1 MRGLII
7 RTRQG
12 ALLEHLKPSASV
24 VRQFHHSIGTRR
36 SPIHSRRL
44 NSNSKRLYRSN
55 DHQFTSQFEPR
66 DTKFEIGTPGR
77 EPESEPQHQQS
88 DEKLIRI
95 NPSMS
100 DYEVEK
106 VYTKFVLATDS
117 SSGALNYRNVDE
129 AIGIWSEAF
138 SVNDSKSQQVIS
150 LQQKLISKRKR
161 LITTLMNHKKYD
173 LYVKKVEDL
182 YKNHPSFAKLDPG
195 WTERVFSIIKF
206 QDGDFDIPS
215 IHSYISN
222 ESVGIDKRRDLITT
236 FLRKGLYYSEERSV
250 MLRNELNEN
259 EYRYIKAFFEFASI
273 VEEGLDNFSNGISS
287 YQRAINVII
296 GIPNISSTLKS
307 IIVGLGSDESH
318 ELVRNHKL
326 VNREQ
331 TYLTMLSLLL
341 KCSADHNQ
349 SKIALSIWKDKISY
363 HKRTTTHLH
372 TISLTP
378 DDLTNIM
385 QATFDAG
392 LYAKTVELY
401 KEWQYLLKDDLQISI
416 LLKLAGKERDW
427 RSLQKQ
433 FEDMYGKGTLPHKV
447 HYGIVMNALA
457 SIGARDEVK
466 TLFNQLLRRNFVPDT
481 SVIAAL
487 VNSSMYHGEFDTA
500 QRIIEKYGS
509 GKGISSDYLYQTI
522 FDLFHR
528 SNDLKNAIKWF
539 HIVVKEQKESKTARL
554 LNSNSITSLTKVC
567 QKNYAIK
574 ELDMILRTINTDEQF
589 NYLIQ
594 MKTYVDF
601 MKAYT
606 KLSLYEEAE
615 NLSFMA
621 FDILTHPHNCGSL
634 FTAKMSNYRRW
645 LQSSRYSTVHEKELL
660 HSQIRT
666 IINSHLTSKVIP
678 TAEWFME
685 LINYYIYVDNNLDRA
700 EQVLEF
706 LKKSNLQLLNE
717 RHYHPIM
724 KYHVLNGQHNNV
736 LELFKD
742 MTSND
747 VSVSIMSHFW
757 LMRALTHLD
766 KTKRTDFTNSTNLL
780 KAVYDI
786 NGLTLDTST
795 IGSSAP
801 PASATSSDVVYN
813 QRQVPKGE
821 LYQNVEVLAN
831 ITMIYILEK
840 NDPTGNNLLFHFLEQ
855 VRERTSE
862 RVTNTFKYPLYKN
875 IFKYYKKLGN
885 HIQAES
891 IAQNILQ
898 DLKSTIDTYIIDLK
912 EVNQGKQVSVPTN
925 LELGYQ
931 YYLGTKLKDYEIVRP
946 YNIDNESFFRD
957 IVDLVEPMKNGEI
970 KLNIFVYN
978 KLVQLLVSIP
988 PQHSEISKNGF
999 LRALGI
1005 CEDYLTTQNWRLVA
1019 TEKAK
1024 QYILKA
1030 LMVFMNHSI
1039 SKQVLQEKY
1048 SIVLD
1053 FYMIKLDD
1061 LLAQYQSQQLVN
1073 SKAFLQKAINSFSKK
1088 FSENNPLTID
1098 TLLKRDL
1105 EFFKPPNPMKNHLVI
1120 QNHNVNLLLSRL
1132 KHFMFVESG
1141 GSKEE
1146 WFKLMDE
1153 YPLTIEFLLMA
1164 EARHLRYSKFM
1175 WAIDKLEPAPV
1186 SELQES
1192 FESKQERI
1200 FRALRKIQE
1209 DNQHVTA
1216 HYIS

>member
-1 MRGLII
+1 M
-7 RTRQG
+7 
-12 ALLEHLKPSASV
+12 LEQLKPSGTV
-24 VRQFHHSIGTRR
+24 VRHLHRSIGTRR
-36 SPIHSRRL
+36 SPVLPRGT
-44 NSNSKRLYRSN
+44 NSDSKRFYRRN
-55 DHQFTSQFEPR
+55 DHQFNSHFEPR
-66 DTKFEIGTPGR
+66 DPKLETGTSG
-77 EPESEPQHQQS
+77 PESETKSQNQQL

-95 NPSMS
+95 RSSMS
-100 DYEVEK
+100 DFEVDK
-106 VYTKFVLATDS
+106 VYTKFILTTDN

-129 AIGIWSEAF
+129 AIGIWSDAF
-138 SVNDSKSQQVIS
+138 SVSDTKSQQITS
-150 LQQKLISKRKR
+150 LQKKLISKRKR
-161 LITTLMNHKKYD
+161 LITSLMNHKKYD
-173 LYVKKVEDL
+173 LYLKKVGEL
-182 YKNHPSFAKLDPG
+182 YKNHPLFAKLDIS
-195 WTERVFSIIKF
+195 WSERVFLIIKF
-206 QDGDFDIPS
+206 QDGDFDFQS
-215 IHSYISN
+215 IQQYISN
-222 ESVGIDKRRDLITT
+222 ESEDIDKRRDLITT
-236 FLRKGLYYSEERSV
+236 FLRKGLFYTQERSV
-250 MLRNELNEN
+250 LLRSEINEG
-259 EYRYIKAFFEFASI
+259 EYRYIKAFFEFASTI
-273 VEEGLDNFSNGISS
+273 EGGLDNFANEINS
-287 YQRAINVII
+287 YQKALNVII
-296 GIPNISSTLKS
+296 GIPNVSLTLKS
-307 IIVGLGSDESH
+307 IIVGLGHDENH
-318 ELVRNHKL
+318 ELARSDKL
-326 VNREQ
+326 VHREQ
-331 TYLTMLSLLL
+331 TYLTLLSLLL
-341 KCSADHNQ
+341 KCLADHNQ
-349 SKIALSIWKDKISY
+349 SKIALSIWQDKISY
-363 HKRTTTHLH
+363 HRRTTTHSH
-372 TISLTP
+372 TNSLTP

-385 QATFDAG
+385 RATFDAG

-401 KEWQYLLKDDLQISI
+401 KEWLYLLKDDSQISI
-416 LLKLAGKERDW
+416 LLQISGKERDW
-427 RSLQKQ
+427 RALQKQ

-447 HYGIVMNALA
+447 HYAIVMNALA
-457 SIGARDEVK
+457 SIGARDEVN

-481 SVIAAL
+481 AVIAAL
-487 VNSSMYHGEFDTA
+487 VNSSMYHGDFDTA
-500 QRIIEKYGS
+500 QRIIEKYDS
-509 GKGISSDYLYQTI
+509 DEDIFSDYLYQTI

-539 HIVVKEQKESKTARL
+539 HVVIREQKSSKTARL
-554 LNSNSITSLTKVC
+554 LNSHSLTSLIKTC
-567 QKNYAIK
+567 QKNYAIR
-574 ELDMILRTINTDEQF
+574 ELDMILHTLNTDEQF
-589 NYLIQ
+589 NYLLL
-594 MKTYVDF
+594 MNTYVDLI
-601 MKAYT
+601 KAYT
-606 KLSLYEEAE
+606 KLSLYQEAE
-615 NLSFMA
+615 DLSSKA
-621 FDILTHPHNCGSL
+621 FDVLAHPYKCGSL

-666 IINSHLTSKVIP
+666 IINSHLSSKVIP
-678 TAEWFME
+678 TTEWFIE
-685 LINYYIYVDNNLDRA
+685 LINYYIYVDNDLVRA

-747 VSVSIMSHFW
+747 IPVSIMSHFW

-766 KTKRTDFTNSTNLL
+766 KTNRTDFTNSTNLL
-780 KAVYDI
+780 KAVYDM

-795 IGSSAP
+795 IESAAPSSSA
-801 PASATSSDVVYN
+801 SSSDLNNN

-840 NDPTGNNLLFHFLEQ
+840 NDPMGNNLLFHFLEQ

-898 DLKSTIDTYIIDLK
+898 DLKSTIDTYITDLK
-912 EVNQGKQVSVPTN
+912 EVNEGKPISVPTN

-931 YYLGTKLKDYEIVRP
+931 YYLGIKLNDYDTARP
-946 YNIDNESFFRD
+946 YNTENETFFNDIFD
-957 IVDLVEPMKNGEI
+957 IVEPVKAGEI
-970 KLNIFVYN
+970 KLNNFIYN

-988 PQHSEISKNGF
+988 PQHSELSKNGF
-999 LRALGI
+999 LEALGI
-1005 CEDYLTTQNWRLVA
+1005 CEEYLTTQNWRLVA

-1053 FYMIKLDD
+1053 FYMIRLDD
-1061 LLAQYQSQQLVN
+1061 LLVQYQSQQLVN
-1073 SKAFLQKAINSFSKK
+1073 SKAFLEKAIDSFSKK

-1098 TLLKRDL
+1098 SLLARDL

-1132 KHFMFVESG
+1132 KHFMFVELG
-1141 GSKEE
+1141 GLKEE
-1146 WFKLMDE
+1146 WFKLMDD
-1153 YPLTIEFLLMA
+1153 YPLTIEYLLMA
-1164 EARHLRYSKFM
+1164 EARHLRYLKFM

-1200 FRALRKIQE
+1200 FRALRQIQE
-1209 DNQHVTA
+1209 EHQHVTA